1 MSQPLPSSA
10 STGMTAA
17 GTLATARGL
26 YHRITYRKL
35 LILAALS
42 VALVLSVLWDVSYGP
57 SGLTMGGVIRTIF
70 FRDEASAMDQVI
82 VWDIRLPMAL
92 MAVAV
97 GVSLSIAGAEMQTIL
112 NNPLAS
118 PFTLGISAAAGFGAA
133 LAMVTGI
140 SVIPF
145 AGIFLVSANA
155 FVFAAG
161 ASFLIYAFSIM
172 RGVSTESMV
181 LLGIAMVFLFSS
193 LLALLEYIANEQTL
207 QQVVFWS
214 LGSLTKVTWP
224 KIGIALG
231 VFALTVPFFVTRA
244 WKLTALRLGDESA
257 KSLGVDVQSL
267 RLQVLIAVSLLAA
280 TAVAFVGI
288 IGFVGLVGPHVAR
301 MLVGED
307 QRYFLPAS
315 ALAGGLLLSLAAIVS
330 KSIVPGALIPIGII
344 TSLVGVPFFLSLIML
359 RRRQLW

>member
-1 MSQPLPSSA
+1 MTLSSTIGA
-10 STGMTAA
+10 GAAEATAA
-17 GTLATARGL
+17 ARGL
-26 YHRITYRKL
+26 YYRITYRKL

-42 VALVLSVLWDVSYGP
+42 AGLVLSMLWDVSYGP
-57 SGLTMGGVIRTIF
+57 SGLTMDGLIRTIL
-70 FRDEASAMDQVI
+70 FRDQASPMHQVI

-133 LAMVTGI
+133 LAIVTGI

-155 FVFAAG
+155 FVFAVG
-161 ASFLIYAFSIM
+161 ASFLIYAFSKM

-193 LLALLEYIANEQTL
+193 LLALLQYIASEQTL

-214 LGSLTKVTWP
+214 LGSLTKATWP

-231 VFALTVPFFVTRA
+231 VFALTVPFLVTRA

-267 RLQVLIAVSLLAA
+267 RLQVLIVVSLLAS

-315 ALAGGLLLSLAAIVS
+315 ALTGGLLLSLTAIVS